1 MCQVPPWSPGLKDL
15 MNCNLWLWVSELI
28 GCHVPDDFMQIV
40 LRHSVLRNTI
50 SRLIVA
56 SWSPQQFSY
65 RGKNACKL
73 WAKVAQQRKHGQFQL
88 SMSLVFVLTSFVYV
102 SEKRSYTSSSY
113 RGMVKRLVRPLLE
126 YRVPTLEESTSA
138 SSVVCRKLTD
148 LALCLLK
155 CRPYKAKL
163 TSGRW

>member
-1 MCQVPPWSPGLKDL
+1 MHLLSTHMGPYFDHQSVYTIWWKVELRPACFQREFRLSDEVFMQYHRLQCVKCHHGHQDL

-28 GCHVPDDFMQIV
+28 DFHVPDDFMQIV

-56 SWSPQQFSY
+56 SWGPQQFSY

-88 SMSLVFVLTSFVYV
+88 SMSLVSVLTSFVHV
-102 SEKRSYTSSSY
+102 S
-113 RGMVKRLVRPLLE
+113 V
-126 YRVPTLEESTSA
+126 
-138 SSVVCRKLTD
+138 
-148 LALCLLK
+148 
-155 CRPYKAKL
+155 
-163 TSGRW
+163 